1 MNPMDL
7 MKNFQNIQSKVQE
20 AQQRLKTI
28 RATGSA
34 GGDMVRVEI
43 SGEFVVLNVTI
54 APEVVD
60 PADIT
65 MLEDLVRAAFSDA
78 VANIKERVREEM
90 TSLTGGI
97 DIPPGFMGM

>member
-7 MKNFQNIQSKVQE
+7 MKNFQDIQSKVQQT
-20 AQQRLKTI
+20 QQRLKSV

-43 SGEFVVLNVTI
+43 SGEFAVLSVKI

-60 PADIT
+60 PDDIT
-65 MLEDLVRAAFSDA
+65 MLEDLVRAAFTDA
-78 VANIKERVREEM
+78 VANVKDRVREQMSE
-90 TSLTGGI
+90 LTGGL

>member
-7 MKNFQNIQSKVQE
+7 MKNFQQMQSRLQE
-20 AQQRLKTI
+20 TQERLKTI

-43 SGEFVVLNVTI
+43 SGEFAVLNVTI

-60 PADIT
+60 PHDIT
-65 MLEDLVRAAFSDA
+65 MLEDLVRAAFADA
-78 VANIKERVREEM
+78 VANIKDRVREEM
-90 TSLTGGI
+90 SSLTGGL
-97 DIPPGFMGM
+97 DLPPGFMGM

>member
-7 MKNFQNIQSKVQE
+7 MKNFQNIQSKIQE

-43 SGEFVVLNVTI
+43 SGEFTVLNVTI

-60 PADIT
+60 PEDIQ
-65 MLEDLVRAAFSDA
+65 MLEDLVRAAFTDA
-78 VANIKERVREEM
+78 VANVKDRVREEM
-90 TSLTGGI
+90 SSLTGGM

>member
-7 MKNFQNIQSKVQE
+7 MKNIQSKVQE
-20 AQQRLKTI
+20 AQQQLKSI
-28 RATGSA
+28 RVTGSA

-43 SGEFVVLNVTI
+43 SGEFTVHNVTI

-60 PADIT
+60 PEDIQ
-65 MLEDLVRAAFSDA
+65 MLEDLVRAAFADA
-78 VANIKERVREEM
+78 VANVKERVRQEM
-90 TSLTGGI
+90 SSLTGGM

>member
-7 MKNFQNIQSKVQE
+7 MKNFQNIQSKIQE

-43 SGEFVVLNVTI
+43 SGEFTVLNVTI

-60 PADIT
+60 PEDIQ
-65 MLEDLVRAAFSDA
+65 MLEDLVRAAFTDA
-78 VANIKERVREEM
+78 VANAKDRVREEM
-90 TSLTGGI
+90 SSLTGGM

>member
-7 MKNFQNIQSKVQE
+7 MKNFQNIQAKMQE
-20 AQQRLKTI
+20 AQQRLKSI

-43 SGEFVVLNVTI
+43 SGEFTVLNVTI

-60 PADIT
+60 PEDIQ
-65 MLEDLVRAAFSDA
+65 MIEDLVRAAFTDA
-78 VANIKERVREEM
+78 VANVKDRVRDEM
-90 TSLTGGI
+90 SSLTGGI

>member
-20 AQQRLKTI
+20 AQERLKTI

-43 SGEFVVLNVTI
+43 SGEFTVLNVTI

-65 MLEDLVRAAFSDA
+65 MLEDLVRAAFTDA
-78 VANIKERVREEM
+78 VANIKDRVREEM
-90 TSLTGGI
+90 SALTGGLE
-97 DIPPGFMGM
+97 IPPGFMGM

>member
-7 MKNFQNIQSKVQE
+7 MKNFQQMQSRLQE
-20 AQQRLKTI
+20 TQERLKTI

-43 SGEFVVLNVTI
+43 SGEFAVLNVTI

-60 PADIT
+60 PHDIT
-65 MLEDLVRAAFSDA
+65 MLEDLVRAAFADA

-90 TSLTGGI
+90 SSLTGGL
-97 DIPPGFMGM
+97 DLPPGFMGM